1 MSVRPDGKVR
11 VVALVAGNSMRGSW
25 LVEARGASGFDD
37 LRLVIALMGGFA
49 NSWGVKVA
57 IVAHPYKADAP
68 RALRKVHG
76 SLLSR
81 GMEVVMDLATAKL
94 IDAEGVEEFWEE
106 ADFVISLGGDGT
118 LLETVHRMGARDI
131 AVAGVN
137 IGNLGFLTACTDE
150 NVEELLDM
158 LEDGTLAIR
167 ERTMLRVKMI
177 ERGGEEHEFLALNEA
192 TLMRGETGRLI
203 SLEARVNGELLNK
216 YRADGLLV
224 ATPTGSTAYSLA
236 AGGPLIGPETA
247 AFIINP
253 ICPHSLSNRALV
265 VCDEEKIELL
275 PTGNNDQPV
284 LFSVDGRDILQVEH
298 GSVVHIEKHPQKLRI
313 ARLAG
318 YSFYETL
325 RKKLNWHGG

>member
-1 MSVRPDGKVR
+1 MVADADGF
-11 VVALVAGNSMRGSW
+11 GNSW
-25 LVEARGASGFDD
+25 E
-37 LRLVIALMGGFA
+37 
-49 NSWGVKVA
+49 VKIA
-57 IVAHPYKADAP
+57 IVAHPYKADAS
-68 RALRKVHG
+68 RAMRKVHG
-76 SLLSR
+76 SLLRR
-81 GMEVVMDLATAKL
+81 GMEVVMDPATAKL
-94 IDAEGVEEFWEE
+94 IGAEGVGEFWKG

-118 LLETVHRMGARDI
+118 LLETVHRMGARDLV
-131 AVAGVN
+131 VAGVN

-158 LEDGTLAIR
+158 LVNGTLTIR

-177 ERGGEEHEFLALNEA
+177 ERGGKEHEFLALNEA

-265 VCDEEKIELL
+265 VSDDEKIELL
-275 PTGNNDQPV
+275 PTGSNDQPV
-284 LFSVDGRDILQVEH
+284 LFSVDGRDILQVEQ
-298 GSVVHIEKHPQKLRI
+298 GSVVHIEKHPQKLKI

-318 YSFYETL
+318 HSFYETL
-325 RKKLNWHGG
+325 RQKLNWNGG